1 MRATVYLPTKVHPNY
16 TDATST
22 EVDVETVDELLAD
35 LNDKAPQGTRVI
47 VHDRGTTHFLL
58 KARGWEQVKRVVM

>member
-1 MRATVYLPTKVHPNY
+1 MRATVYLPIEVHHNY

-35 LNDKAPQGTRVI
+35 LGDKAPEGTRVI
-47 VHDRGTTHFLL
+47 VHDRGTTHYLL
-58 KARGWEQVKRVVM
+58 KARGWEQIKRVIV